1 MDHTVI
7 SWLTS
12 FGAPAVFVLLML
24 GVFGLPIPDETVL
37 LLAGVLVGRGQLAA
51 LPTAAAGASGAII
64 AITVTYALGRFA
76 GLPFLL
82 RYGDRIH
89 IHRSLVARVG
99 RWFDRFGKWLLTV
112 GYFLPG
118 VRHVTAFVAG
128 ASSLSAGTFA
138 TFAYTGAI
146 LWVLCFLSIGYL
158 LGDQW
163 TALVSELHRRATIVI
178 IAGAGVS
185 VLLWRKGRRD
195 VDHASSHGDRPV
207 PGPLS

>member
-1 MDHTVI
+1 MEHTVT

-37 LLAGVLVGRGQLAA
+37 LLAGVLAGQGQLRP
-51 LPTAAAGASGAII
+51 LPTAVAGVGGAMI
-64 AITVTYALGRFA
+64 AITVSYALGRFA
-76 GLPFLL
+76 GLPLLL

-99 RWFDRFGKWLLTV
+99 RWFDRFGTWLLTA

-118 VRHVTAFVAG
+118 VRHVTAIVAG
-128 ASSLSAGTFA
+128 ASSLSAGRFA
-138 TFAYTGAI
+138 LFAYTGAV
-146 LWVLCFLSIGYL
+146 LWALSFLSVGYL
-158 LGDQW
+158 AGNQW
-163 TALVSELHRRATIVI
+163 MALVSGLHRRATVVII

-185 VLLWRKGRRD
+185 ALVWLKRR
-195 VDHASSHGDRPV
+195 ASPSA
-207 PGPLS
+207 